1 MLGKF
6 FKRLLA
12 GAAVAL
18 IGFAVG
24 KIAEKLFPAKEAI
37 EAPALAMTTAT
48 VETKREGLA
57 KVESKQVAVQS
68 PRGPAKAAEK
78 KFTEVVDVDY
88 RILHEESGQV
98 FHSDDE
104 ALAHGVV
111 SDRVRDQIL
120 MEAFQENPKLVFDR
134 QALTKRL
141 QDKIEAV
148 VNAAKI
154 KWAKIQEK
162 KRTDAVVRA
171 EVLRLMG
178 LHVHNEMRLTGKA
191 FATNEDV
198 DRAIRGIFI
207 EDFADKNVRV
217 LRPLIEKSVLEQTPG
232 TKEFYALHGPKSG
245 GLVPEGY
252 LVPRRKLSKSP
263 EQDAALIRKWKYH
276 IHKPV
281 DLVQYECWEEQRK
294 ERQRLLRSDEYCWED
309 PDDTWK
315 YPLWANWPW
324 DVKDLYAI
332 LKDHFEGYPGE
343 GEHDAMV
350 YFTAMIAARNQTWN
364 AGRGRVPHYLSEAL
378 FKYCVFTLRKMLY
391 TTESEGA
398 FEDNGYDQ
406 NGPVADAFEKFLA
419 YITIPNPRVGDG
431 LHYTPMVRI
440 GKSDDKKKV

>member
-24 KIAEKLFPAKEAI
+24 KIAEKLFPAKETI
-37 EAPALAMTTAT
+37 EASTLAVTTAT
-48 VETKREGLA
+48 VETKRDGLQT
-57 KVESKQVAVQS
+57 VESKKVAVQS
-68 PRGPAKAAEK
+68 PRSPAQAPAK
-78 KFTEVVDVDY
+78 KFTKVVDVDY
-88 RILHEESGQV
+88 RVIHEESGRV
-98 FHSDDE
+98 FHSTDE

-111 SDRVRDQIL
+111 PDHIRDQIL
-120 MEAFQENPKLVFDR
+120 MEVFQENPKLIFDKQTIQR
-134 QALTKRL
+134 RL
-141 QDKIEAV
+141 QEKIEAAV
-148 VNAAKI
+148 SAATVRWQKVL
-154 KWAKIQEK
+154 EK
-162 KRTDAVVRA
+162 REFDAVVRA
-171 EVLRLMG
+171 EVLRRMG

-191 FATNEDV
+191 FATNEEV
-198 DRAIRGIFI
+198 DRAIRGIFVD
-207 EDFADKNVRV
+207 DFADKNVRV
-217 LRPLIEKSVLEQTPG
+217 LRPLIERSVLEQTPG
-232 TKEFYALHGPKSG
+232 TKEFYALHGPQSC

-252 LVPRRKLSKSP
+252 LVPRRRLAKSP

-276 IHKPV
+276 MHKPV
-281 DLVQYECWEEQRK
+281 DLVQYESWEEQQK
-294 ERQRLLRSDEYCWED
+294 ERQRLLNSQTYCWQL
-309 PDDTWK
+309 PGDTWK
-315 YPLWANWPW
+315 LPLWENWPW

-350 YFTAMIAARNQTWN
+350 YFTAMIAARNETWN
-364 AGRGRVPHYLSEAL
+364 AGRGRIPHYLSEAL
-378 FKYCVFTLRKMLY
+378 FKYCVHTLRKMIY
-391 TTESEGA
+391 TTESAGA

-440 GKSDDKKKV
+440 GKSKA